1 MAAMA
6 GAVGVTLWMVRD
18 GHSRRREGAGLLLVY
33 AAVAV
38 GFLVAG
44 DR

>member
-1 MAAMA
+1 
-6 GAVGVTLWMVRD
+6 VTIWIVRD
-18 GHSRRREGAGLLLVY
+18 GHSRRREGAGLLVIY